1 MISLSN
7 LKKEFGSVNALRGLD
22 LETRPG
28 EVLALLGPNGAGK
41 STTIKSIVGLV
52 HPDSGTITIDGI
64 DVTREPR
71 RARKLIG
78 YLPQRVH
85 FYENL
90 TPREVLAF
98 FAKLR
103 KTSPSQIEPL
113 LRKVGLQDVAER
125 RTAGFSGGM
134 LQRLGL
140 AVALLGDPKL
150 LVLDEPTSGLD
161 PEGSKLF
168 KEIIRERQAAGST
181 ILLSSHF
188 LGEVES
194 ISDRVA
200 VCHQGRIVALDT
212 LDALRQSLAMPT
224 RMTLKLARETVPPS
238 DFSLERL
245 SLERLSLEAGAQ
257 QVEFRDGILKV
268 VIDDRQKAAMVRTLE
283 AQGARVEDFR
293 TEEATLEDIFMAIVA
308 RERPAGKE

>member
-1 MISLSN
+1 VISLKQ
-7 LKKEFGSVNALRGLD
+7 LTKQFGSVTALKDLD

-64 DVTREPR
+64 DVAREPK
-71 RARKLIG
+71 RARALIG

-90 TPREVLAF
+90 SPREVLAF

-103 KTSPSQIEPL
+103 KTTPAQIDPL
-113 LRKVGLQDVAER
+113 LRKVGLIDVAER

-150 LVLDEPTSGLD
+150 LVLDEPTAGLD
-161 PEGSKLF
+161 PEGSRLF

-181 ILLSSHF
+181 VLLSSHL

-194 ISDRVA
+194 ISDRIA
-200 VCHQGRIVALDT
+200 VCDQGRIVALDT
-212 LDALRQSLAMPT
+212 LEALRHSLDMPT
-224 RMTLKLARETVPPS
+224 RMTLKIARHEVPPS
-238 DFSLERL
+238 DHSLERI
-245 SLERLSLEAGAQ
+245 SLEAGARL
-257 QVEFRDGILKV
+257 VDYHNDILKV
-268 VIDDRQKAAMVRTLE
+268 VIDDRNKAAMVRNLE
-283 AQGARVEDFR
+283 ARGARIEDFR

>member
-1 MISLSN
+1 VISIKQLS
-7 LKKEFGSVNALRGLD
+7 KQFGSIKALRELD
-22 LETRPG
+22 LSTRPG

-52 HPDSGTITIDGI
+52 HPDAGTITIDGI
-64 DVTREPR
+64 DVAREPR
-71 RARKLIG
+71 RARALIG

-90 TPREVLAF
+90 SPREVLAF

-103 KTSPSQIEPL
+103 KTTPSQIDPL
-113 LRKVGLQDVAER
+113 LRKVGLFDVADR

-150 LVLDEPTSGLD
+150 LVLDEPTAGLD
-161 PEGSKLF
+161 PEGSRLF

-181 ILLSSHF
+181 ILLSSHL

-194 ISDRVA
+194 ISDRIA
-200 VCHQGRIVALDT
+200 VCNQGRIVALDT
-212 LDALRQSLAMPT
+212 LESLRHSLDMPT
-224 RMTLKLARETVPPS
+224 RMTLKIAREEVPSS
-238 DFSLERL
+238 DHSLERI
-245 SLERLSLEAGAQ
+245 SLEAGARL
-257 QVEFRDGILKV
+257 VDYHNGILKV
-268 VIDDRQKAAMVRTLE
+268 VIDDRNKAAMVRNLE
-283 AQGARVEDFR
+283 ARGARIEDFR

>member
-1 MISLSN
+1 VISLSN

-52 HPDSGTITIDGI
+52 HPDSGTITIDGL
-64 DVTREPR
+64 DATREPR

-90 TPREVLAF
+90 NPREVLAF

-150 LVLDEPTSGLD
+150 LVLDEPTAGLD

-168 KEIIRERQAAGST
+168 KGIIRERQAAGST

-194 ISDRVA
+194 ISDRIA

-212 LDALRQSLAMPT
+212 LDALRESLAMPT
-224 RMTLKLARETVPPS
+224 RMTLRLARETVPPS
-238 DFSLERL
+238 NL
-245 SLERLSLEAGAQ
+245 SLERLSLDAGAQ
-257 QVEFRDGILKV
+257 HVEFHDGILKV
-268 VIDDRQKAAMVRTLE
+268 VIDDRHKAAMVRTLE

>member
-1 MISLSN
+1 VIT
-7 LKKEFGSVNALRGLD
+7 LKKLTKTFGSVKAIRELD
-22 LETRPG
+22 LTTHGG

-64 DVTREPR
+64 DVAREPK
-71 RARKLIG
+71 RARALIG

-90 TPREVLAF
+90 SPREVLAF

-103 KTSPSQIEPL
+103 KTTPAQIDPL
-113 LRKVGLQDVAER
+113 LKKVGLIDVADR

-150 LVLDEPTSGLD
+150 LVLDEPTAGLD

-168 KEIIRERQAAGST
+168 KAIIRERQAAGST
-181 ILLSSHF
+181 ILLSSHL

-194 ISDRVA
+194 ISDRIA
-200 VCHQGRIVALDT
+200 VCNQGRIVALDT
-212 LDALRQSLAMPT
+212 LDALRHSLAMPT
-224 RMTLKLARETVPPS
+224 RMTLKLARGEVPSIDLP
-238 DFSLERL
+238 LERI
-245 SLERLSLEAGAQ
+245 SLEAGASLADFQ
-257 QVEFRDGILKV
+257 DGILKV
-268 VIDDRQKAAMVRTLE
+268 VIDDRNKAAMVRTLE
-283 AQGARVEDFR
+283 ARGARIEDFR

>member
-1 MISLSN
+1 MIILKN
-7 LKKEFGSVNALRGLD
+7 LTKEYGSVKALRNLD
-22 LETRPG
+22 LSMRPG

-52 HPDSGTITIDGI
+52 QPSSGTITIEGI
-64 DVTREPR
+64 DVAREPK
-71 RARKLIG
+71 RARAMIG

-90 TPREVLAF
+90 SPREVLAF

-103 KTSPSQIEPL
+103 KTTPSQIDPL
-113 LRKVGLQDVAER
+113 LTKVGLIDVAER

-150 LVLDEPTSGLD
+150 LVLDEPTAGLD
-161 PEGSKLF
+161 PEGSRLF
-168 KEIIRERQAAGST
+168 KEIIRERQAAGCT
-181 ILLSSHF
+181 ILLSSHL

-194 ISDRVA
+194 IADRIA
-200 VCHQGRIVALDT
+200 VCNQGRIVAIDT
-212 LDALRQSLAMPT
+212 LESLRQSLAMPT
-224 RMTLKLARETVPPS
+224 RMTLKLARQEAPPDDLS
-238 DFSLERL
+238 PERI
-245 SLERLSLEAGAQ
+245 SLEAGARL
-257 QVEFRDGILKV
+257 VEFHDGILKV
-268 VIDDRQKAAMVRTLE
+268 VIDDRHKAAMVRSLE
-283 AQGARVEDFR
+283 AQGARIEDFR

>member
-1 MISLSN
+1 MISLN
-7 LKKEFGSVNALRGLD
+7 QLTKQFGSVKALRELD
-22 LETRPG
+22 LDTRAG

-41 STTIKSIVGLV
+41 STTIKCIVGLV
-52 HPDSGTITIDGI
+52 QPDAGTITIDGI
-64 DVTREPR
+64 DVAREPR
-71 RARKLIG
+71 RARALIG

-90 TPREVLAF
+90 SPREVLAF
-98 FAKLR
+98 YAKLR
-103 KTSPSQIEPL
+103 KTTPGQIDPL
-113 LRKVGLQDVAER
+113 LRKVGLADVAER

-140 AVALLGDPKL
+140 AVALLGDPRL
-150 LVLDEPTSGLD
+150 LVLDEPTAGLD

-181 ILLSSHF
+181 ILLSSHL

-194 ISDRVA
+194 ISDRIA

-212 LDALRQSLAMPT
+212 LEALRHSLAMPT
-224 RMTLKLARETVPPS
+224 RLTLKLARETVPRS
-238 DFSLERL
+238 DVSLERI
-245 SLERLSLEAGAQ
+245 SLEAGARR
-257 QVEFRDGILKV
+257 VEFHDGILTV
-268 VIDDRQKAAMVRTLE
+268 VIDDRHKAAMLRNLE
-283 AQGARVEDFR
+283 ARGARIEDFR

-308 RERPAGKE
+308 REQPAGKE

>member
-1 MISLSN
+1 MISVSKLT
-7 LKKEFGSVNALRGLD
+7 KEFGSVKALRGLD
-22 LETRPG
+22 LEARPG

-64 DVTREPR
+64 DVSREPR
-71 RARKLIG
+71 RARALIG

-103 KTSPSQIEPL
+103 KTTPAQIDPL
-113 LRKVGLQDVAER
+113 LRKVGLLDVAQR

-140 AVALLGDPKL
+140 AVAILGNPKL
-150 LVLDEPTSGLD
+150 LVLDEPTVGLD

-181 ILLSSHF
+181 ILLSSHL

-194 ISDRVA
+194 ISDRIA
-200 VCHQGRIVALDT
+200 VCHQGRIVAIDT
-212 LDALRQSLAMPT
+212 LESLRHSLAMPT
-224 RMTLKLARETVPPS
+224 RMTLKIARNGAPADE
-238 DFSLERL
+238 FALERI
-245 SLERLSLEAGAQ
+245 SLEAGARRADFQ
-257 QVEFRDGILKV
+257 DGILKV
-268 VIDDRQKAAMVRTLE
+268 VIDDRDKAAMVRNLE
-283 AQGARVEDFR
+283 ARGARIEDFR